1 MKKAIYF
8 FTFLFLLVS
17 ITSNAQYRLNPK
29 GMTYLI
35 MQKPNNI
42 IYHDTV
48 FTGSRQFRDLFFRTQ
63 DSELI
68 MRYKKHQ
75 SNKITGQ
82 ALSLVGTVAI
92 FIGIR
97 TLSDDNRKGL
107 GWGLIGG
114 GFATALAGGFL
125 TMAGQHNLQMAV
137 TLFNRKYHQ
146 ATLGIGVSDNTAG
159 LVYKF

>member
-1 MKKAIYF
+1 MKRAIYF
-8 FTFLFLLVS
+8 FTFLFVLVS
-17 ITSNAQYRLNPK
+17 LTSHAQQRLNPR

-42 IYHDTV
+42 VYHDTV
-48 FTGSRQFRDLFFRTQ
+48 FTGSKQFKQLFSRTQ
-63 DSELI
+63 DIDL
-68 MRYKKHQ
+68 MMHYNKHQ

-82 ALSLVGTVAI
+82 ALGFAGTIAI
-92 FIGIR
+92 IIGIR
-97 TLSDDNRKGL
+97 QLSDDQKGL

-114 GFATALAGGFL
+114 GFAAALTGGYL
-125 TMAGQHNLQMAV
+125 TLKGQQHLQMAV

-146 ATLGIGVSDNTAG
+146 SALGIGVSDNTAG